1 MYVPEKE
8 AKKGSFLTELLQAL
22 VMAAVLALIIRSFLI
37 TPFWIPSRSMEPTL
51 YPGDRI
57 LVNRLV
63 YRFSEPQRGDVVVF
77 HYPLEPNRD
86 YIKRVIAVGGD
97 TVEAHDNKIY
107 VNGQPLAESYLPPG
121 VVHSDFGP
129 IKIPPNSYFVMG
141 DNRNISSD
149 SRVWGPLE
157 RRFVIGKAA
166 FIYWP
171 LNRLGLIR

>member
-1 MYVPEKE
+1 MDVIEKE
-8 AKKGSFLTELLQAL
+8 EKKGSFLTELLQAL
-22 VMAAVLALIIRSFLI
+22 VIAAVLAMIIRAFLI
-37 TPFWIPSRSMEPTL
+37 TPFWIPSGSMEPTL

-77 HYPLEPNRD
+77 RYPLEPNRD
-86 YIKRVIAVGGD
+86 YVKRVIAVGGD
-97 TVEAHDNKIY
+97 TIEAHDNKIY
-107 VNGQPLAESYLPPG
+107 VNGQPLNESYLPPG

-129 IKIPPNSYFVMG
+129 IKVPADSYFVMG

-171 LNRLGLIR
+171 LSRLGLIR